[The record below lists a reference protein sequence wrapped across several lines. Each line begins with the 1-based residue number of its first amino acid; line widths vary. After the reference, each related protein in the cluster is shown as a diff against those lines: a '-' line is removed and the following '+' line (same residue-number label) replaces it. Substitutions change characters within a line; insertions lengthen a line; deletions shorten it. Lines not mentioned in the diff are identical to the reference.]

1 MASPCVMPSWAAL
14 SMYCSDRT
22 DTGLAEGL
30 QRPRAV
36 RKLSHVTPAWSPV
49 TKRRFH
55 RHGLQPEVL
64 LLGLRRALPAHAY
77 CGGPGPRA
85 ALDAG
90 CDAPDAEREAVMDA
104 LDRVV

>member
-1 MASPCVMPSWAAL
+1 
-14 SMYCSDRT
+14 
-22 DTGLAEGL
+22 
-30 QRPRAV
+30 
-36 RKLSHVTPAWSPV
+36 
-49 TKRRFH
+49 
-55 RHGLQPEVL
+55 LQPEVL

-90 CDAPDAEREAVMDA
+90 CDAPEAEREAVMDA